1 MAVLL
6 VIEGE
11 EVDRSALTVDL
22 SPHGLRL
29 QTAAWLT
36 PGQQVGL
43 LPLPDDSS
51 KDVIGAC
58 VVWVGKAETY
68 QAGQAGLAFLR
79 PLANKFAKPSG
90 AYRRLPL
97 RSSTPSLKWHPD
109 RQGKL

>member
-43 LPLPDDSS
+43 LPLPNDSS

-79 PLANKFAKPSG
+79 PLPSSIRPADRVVEDVG
-90 AYRRLPL
+90 PV
-97 RSSTPSLKWHPD
+97 PD
-109 RQGKL
+109 LAAWWDW